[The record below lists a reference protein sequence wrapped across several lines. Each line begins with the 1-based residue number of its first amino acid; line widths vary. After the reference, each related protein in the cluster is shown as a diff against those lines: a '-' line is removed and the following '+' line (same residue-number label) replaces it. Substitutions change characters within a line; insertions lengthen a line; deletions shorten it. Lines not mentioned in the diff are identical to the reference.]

1 MKAKQMVYV
10 VSKCWN
16 EMWES
21 SSLVDK
27 VFMSKKDA
35 QQYID
40 KKNKPNKAMY
50 YSMVACP
57 LFEEQEKGIK

>member
-10 VSKCWN
+10 VCWDWADI
-16 EMWES
+16 WERNM
-21 SSLVDK
+21 LADK

-40 KKNKPNKAMY
+40 KKNKTKKDMY

-57 LFEEQEKGIK
+57 LFEEQENGIK